1 MNTELEKDSAPILE
15 DILEKVDAVA
25 LDIDNTLLQTK
36 VYYDS
41 AIELVGLQIAEFV
54 KSNESAITI
63 SKRYSEVLRDIFVQ
77 SNFKPIL
84 IQELCLLAYQE
95 CFKKDPTPYIQAM
108 IEDVLFDFYA
118 ESPIPYDSTRRFF
131 DIVISKGKKKVLHS
145 HGQEDITKVKVDM
158 IKSVVGEE
166 IPYLATDISLK
177 RDYVSW
183 LKATAMIDTRMQN
196 TLVVGDNFYADI
208 LPAIQAGCK
217 NLIWIDRGD
226 IGYPKDYVIPF
237 DVEVTVVND
246 LSELL

>member
-1 MNTELEKDSAPILE
+1 MNTELEKDSAPKLE

-25 LDIDNTLLQTK
+25 LDVDNTLLQTK

-41 AIELVGLQIAEFV
+41 AVELVGLQIAEFV

-84 IQELCLLAYQE
+84 IQELCVLAYKE
-95 CFKKDPTPYIQAM
+95 CFKKEATPFIKNM
-108 IEDVLFDFYA
+108 INDVLLDFYT
-118 ESPIPYDSTRRFF
+118 ESPVPYDSTKRFL
-131 DIVISKGKKKVLHS
+131 DTVISKGKKKILHS
-145 HGQEDITKVKVDM
+145 HGQEDITRVKVNM
-158 IKSVVGEE
+158 INSLVGED

-177 RDYVSW
+177 KDYVSW
-183 LKATAMIDTRMQN
+183 LKAVAMIGSRMRN

-217 NLIWIDRGD
+217 KLIWIDRGD
-226 IGYPKDYVIPF
+226 IGYPEDYQIPF
-237 DVEVTVVND
+237 DVEVIVVND
-246 LSELL
+246 LCELL